1 MVKKKQKKIILN
13 KKNQN
18 LKNTVSN
25 TFLNNLS
32 RLLKYTLDDT
42 QTNKQIKVN
51 KFLLIIITLN
61 YHGLIIYL
69 YNK

>member
-1 MVKKKQKKIILN
+1 
-13 KKNQN
+13 
-18 LKNTVSN
+18 
-25 TFLNNLS
+25 
-32 RLLKYTLDDT
+32 LDDT

>member
-1 MVKKKQKKIILN
+1 MLN

-18 LKNTVSN
+18 LENTVSN